1 MNKNVLRQLI
11 MLSKRLLYAFLVQLF
26 MCTVLLANTG
36 NAQRNSIEDVKLTL
50 HIDGKSLAKFFRQVE
65 NKTEFKFTYNHFL
78 VDLDQK
84 VTVVDTNTVYKV
96 LESISQQTQLSFVQV
111 NENIHVKPAT
121 SKSDKGVGITQLADV
136 TISGTI
142 KDAMG
147 EPIPGVAISIPGA
160 AVGTVTDLEGRYSL
174 TIPEESTLVFS
185 FIGYETQSIPI
196 GGRSVINV
204 TLKEDIAS
212 LDEVVVVGYGTQ
224 KKESLVGAISKVEG
238 DRVRLGVQGADLG
251 TSLRGSTPGLTS
263 MISTGV
269 PGGVDYSGR
278 NGENAQLLIRGQST
292 WNNSSP
298 LVLVDGI
305 ERDILNVDPNAV
317 ESISVL
323 KDASA
328 TAVFGVK
335 GANGVILITTKRGN
349 EGRAVVTFDTKTT
362 FKNISRMQDGQRP
375 ADSYPAVQTMNNAIL
390 NEVQLRPNSW
400 DYIYPQEWVEHFKT
414 NDYPYYF
421 PNVNWRDE
429 NLKDYT
435 IDQTYNLSAS
445 GGTKFVKYFT
455 TVSYLNETDMLKTL
469 NVDPNS
475 TIENDFKRLNI
486 RSNLDFQLTPTT
498 MFRVGLAGYFFD
510 QGVRG
515 GGDSAWRGVWESSPE
530 IFPVQYP
537 DGTYARDEGAYL
549 MTNSVYDFGYSSG
562 QHWGGTGLNTDFTLA
577 QDLGFILKGLSVEAK
592 LGYDNSSRTSG
603 KTTYLDGPL
612 TKYISKSIVDDPRF
626 SSDLSGSAL
635 SNLEEEYTTW
645 NIASRT
651 PGADGYDWTPYP
663 TRTFSQ
669 SILTNSTVRS
679 ILYQFQANYHAD
691 FGKHNVTGLGLV
703 SRAERTI
710 GSVFPT
716 FREDWVGRV
725 TYGFD
730 DRYLLEANAAYN
742 GSEKFAPEYRFGFSL
757 QQLLDG

>member
-1 MNKNVLRQLI
+1 
-11 MLSKRLLYAFLVQLF
+11 